1 MPILSQNKQI
11 NREQKKNE
19 KLQKESKNRLIR
31 SIHTDSRLSNINKY
45 MNEWIIKGQQDD
57 KLSL

>member
-11 NREQKKNE
+11 NREQKKIE

-45 MNEWIIKGQQDD
+45 MNEWIIEGQQDD